1 MQKLLAKQILSLQT
15 TAPGSVSS
23 VFSRFLWCLLPFFS
37 TLLFSSQAWF
47 FLHTGLVRNNQPGPV
62 TWAFLGLPSL
72 HICTASPS
80 LARSSLQCLYS
91 LSRPI
96 SLFPVSSVFPFLSPM
111 FFWFTPASP
120 HPLISL
126 VCIWVPSFCFSHPVQ
141 FLRSCCW
148 VSLFLLSC
156 LPFPCVSLHSLKPH
170 LLPLQPAVWCIWAHL
185 LASPSQK

>member
-23 VFSRFLWCLLPFFS
+23 VFSRFLWCLLPFFPLFCF
-37 TLLFSSQAWF
+37 LLEPDFSS
-47 FLHTGLVRNNQPGPV
+47 TPV
-62 TWAFLGLPSL
+62 LYEIISPALLPERSSVCL
-72 HICTASPS
+72 PVPV
-80 LARSSLQCLYS
+80 RSSLQCLYS